1 MLSFTH
7 FLIYCASPKRTF
19 CHHRDLIKIPIS
31 MTNKINSI
39 NPKIHDDNAKID
51 NIYLNKFN
59 SIDPLTNSIY
69 TSVCS
74 AKPRV
79 VGQPFAS
86 AISPKKPPNIFWVN
100 L

>member
-1 MLSFTH
+1 MRSFN
-7 FLIYCASPKRTF
+7 IIKRTF
-19 CHHRDLIKIPIS
+19 CHHRDLIQTPIS
-31 MTNKINSI
+31 NKQNLETSVQDLTNKI
-39 NPKIHDDNAKID
+39 HDVNTK
-51 NIYLNKFN
+51 IYLNKFN

-86 AISPKKPPNIFWVN
+86 AI
-100 L
+100 

>member
-1 MLSFTH
+1 MRSFN
-7 FLIYCASPKRTF
+7 IIKRTF
-19 CHHRDLIKIPIS
+19 CHHRDLIQTPIS
-31 MTNKINSI
+31 NRQNLETSVQDLTN
-39 NPKIHDDNAKID
+39 KIHDDNTNMY

-86 AISPKKPPNIFWVN
+86 AI
-100 L
+100 

>member
-1 MLSFTH
+1 MRSFN
-7 FLIYCASPKRTF
+7 IIKRTF
-19 CHHRDLIKIPIS
+19 CHHRDLIQTPIS
-31 MTNKINSI
+31 NRQNLETSAQDLTNKINHI
-39 NPKIHDDNAKID
+39 NIKIHDV

-86 AISPKKPPNIFWVN
+86 AI
-100 L
+100 

>member
-1 MLSFTH
+1 MRSFN
-7 FLIYCASPKRTF
+7 IIKRTF
-19 CHHRDLIKIPIS
+19 CHHRDLIQTPIS
-31 MTNKINSI
+31 NKQNLETSVQDLTNMY
-39 NPKIHDDNAKID
+39 

-86 AISPKKPPNIFWVN
+86 AI
-100 L
+100 